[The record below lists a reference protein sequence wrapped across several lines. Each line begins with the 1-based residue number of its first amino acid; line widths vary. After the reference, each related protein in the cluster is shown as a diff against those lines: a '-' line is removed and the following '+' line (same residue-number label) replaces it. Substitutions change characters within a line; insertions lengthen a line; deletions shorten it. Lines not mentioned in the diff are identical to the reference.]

1 MISLV
6 PELLYYFFFI
16 FWTLFLFHTPC
27 HAWSHAAHTVFSTFA
42 SVQVVVRKNRFL
54 AAVSVPYWR
63 EQQVVS
69 AWHHFHI
76 SRTEPYLPPKL
87 CISIVFNFSWDGC
100 NTLACENIRFCS
112 LFAAR
117 DVSRGGTSSNTQ
129 DKWQTKVMQNFEGQI
144 RCIIGNVEVAHKLA
158 IGVNLVRREFRL
170 FGERKRRVINT

>member
-16 FWTLFLFHTPC
+16 VWTLFFVSYTMPC
-27 HAWSHAAHTVFSTFA
+27 VESRGSHCFLDIHQR
-42 SVQVVVRKNRFL
+42 SVVLRKNRFL

-63 EQQVVS
+63 VQQVVS

-76 SRTEPYLPPKL
+76 SRTERYLSPKFG
-87 CISIVFNFSWDGC
+87 ISIVFNFSWDGC
-100 NTLACENIRFCS
+100 NTLACENIRFSS

-144 RCIIGNVEVAHKLA
+144 RCIIGNVEVAYKLA
-158 IGVNLVRREFRL
+158 IGVTLVRREFRL
-170 FGERKRRVINT
+170 FGERKREW